1 MTHRET
7 YLTSDGLKRLKQEL
21 EHLRTVR
28 RREMAESLKKALE
41 LGRTADNAEYEDAK
55 QEQARVEGRII
66 DLGNLLHSAVLIS
79 HTVSSE
85 TVQMG
90 SSVVVKDRQGRE
102 VRYTIVGSTEAD
114 PLHGRISNESPVGRA
129 LLGQRKG
136 EEAEAKTPAGL
147 VKYTILAV
155 E

>member
-1 MTHRET
+1 MARRET
-7 YLTSDGLKRLKQEL
+7 YLTADGLERLKQEL
-21 EHLRTVR
+21 DHLCTVR
-28 RREMAESLKKALE
+28 RREMAKSLKKALD
-41 LGRTADNAEYEDAK
+41 LGRTADNAEYEDVK

-66 DLGNLLHSAVLIS
+66 DLGHLLHSAVLIN
-79 HTVSSE
+79 HTVPSD
-85 TVQMG
+85 TVQVG
-90 SSVVVKDRQGRE
+90 SSVIIEDRRGRKIH
-102 VRYTIVGSTEAD
+102 YTIVGSTEAD